1 MKGEKPIP
9 NGPMLEITQNCIEL
23 TSYDRQT
30 DPETDD
36 RVTLGV
42 GSCEVDDDE
51 NVLYKSTR
59 HFNKEVGKENIEL
72 TEATKL
78 LSQLD
83 DTQLKS
89 KQNHRQ

>member
-1 MKGEKPIP
+1 M
-9 NGPMLEITQNCIEL
+9 GPCWRLHTNCIEL
-23 TSYDRQT
+23 TSNDRHT
-30 DPETDD
+30 NPETDD